1 MRLFL
6 RKGTVV
12 TSVVLLESGSC
23 ISNQDVTFYI
33 SICLFIEIGSRI
45 AQDILAK
52 VA

>member
-12 TSVVLLESGSC
+12 TSVVLLESGSS

-33 SICLFIEIGSRI
+33 SICLFIETGSRLVKDSI
-45 AQDILAK
+45 EK